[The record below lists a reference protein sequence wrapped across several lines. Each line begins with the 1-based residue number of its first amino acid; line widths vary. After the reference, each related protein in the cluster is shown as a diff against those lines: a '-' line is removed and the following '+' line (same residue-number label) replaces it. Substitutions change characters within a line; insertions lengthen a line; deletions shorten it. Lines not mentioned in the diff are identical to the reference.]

1 MIRTVFGALA
11 LAAIAVSAPAAAV
24 TTVTFT
30 YTGAASNATGAVG
43 VGLSKTV
50 VIPAGF
56 YTAVANAVRFGITS
70 ALLANISEL
79 TAGQT
84 RITANGLGVFGGSSN
99 SVIDTNTAS
108 REAILLTANKNMQLA
123 GAVLLGIDNNDSLRV
138 FGVNPNTGA
147 LDVIGYNGF
156 VSSGLGGAA
165 TFSNAGTTTT
175 LNFTTPSAHYK
186 QFVFTTRTDG
196 FTSQAQAYN
205 IGSLT
210 FAVPEPATWGL
221 MIVGF
226 GMVGVAAR
234 RRRPALAA

>member
-11 LAAIAVSAPAAAV
+11 LAAVAASAPAAAV

-30 YTGAASNATGAVG
+30 YTGASNATGAVG

-50 VIPAGF
+50 VIPAGS
-56 YTAVANAVRFGITS
+56 YTAVANAVRFDTTS

-84 RITANGLGVFGGSSN
+84 RITANGFGVFGGSAN
-99 SVIDTNTAS
+99 GNIDTNTAS
-108 REAILLTANKNMQLA
+108 REAILLTANKNMQLS
-123 GAVLLGIDNNDSLRV
+123 GAVLLGIDGNDSLRV

-147 LDVIGYNGF
+147 LDVIGYDGF
-156 VSSGLGGAA
+156 IQDGLDGAA
-165 TFSNAGTTTT
+165 SVSNGGTSTNT
-175 LNFTTPSAHYK
+175 LNFTTPSASYK

-196 FTSQAQAYN
+196 FTQQAQAYS

-210 FAVPEPATWGL
+210 FSVPEPATWGL

-226 GMVGVAAR
+226 GLVGVAAR
-234 RRRPALAA
+234 RRRPVLAA